1 MRPNR
6 DAKKKKKPQGLWVK
20 CWCALF
26 GSHFTFGSPFEKM
39 NSFVSLKHH
48 KTKGCEGEEGWVP
61 RHILEVRTNTRCIT
75 HCTKCIIYSTECTLW
90 KSHIMH
96 NSQHQCFLT
105 VTISS
110 PACLWLF
117 QICNLKIICA
127 RLTNMWHLVS
137 IYPFF
142 CLSISWL
149 PHFSMTTYPG
159 RDLKHVTKIQS
170 LY

>member
-1 MRPNR
+1 MMPNR
-6 DAKKKKKPQGLWVK
+6 DAKKKTKPQGLWVK
-20 CWCALF
+20 CWRALF

-110 PACLWLF
+110 PACLLLF

-127 RLTNMWHLVS
+127 RLTNTVGTICDIWCPS
-137 IYPFF
+137 I
-142 CLSISWL
+142 
-149 PHFSMTTYPG
+149 HFSAFLFPDCLIFLWLLILAGT
-159 RDLKHVTKIQS
+159 
-170 LY
+170 